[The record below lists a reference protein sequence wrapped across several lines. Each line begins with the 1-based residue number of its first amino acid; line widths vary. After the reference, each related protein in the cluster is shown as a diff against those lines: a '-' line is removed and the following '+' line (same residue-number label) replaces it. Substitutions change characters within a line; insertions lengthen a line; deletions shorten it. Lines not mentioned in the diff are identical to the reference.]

1 MKKNKFLNKIKFLI
15 LFFTIN
21 FFITTGTLSEQLKS
35 IDIEGNER
43 LADETIILFSNLKI
57 GDDIDSSIINNTF
70 KNLFKTN
77 YFKDLKINFNSGKLN
92 IIVKE
97 NPIIQKIQII
107 GIKNK
112 SILKELRKITRKT
125 EKYPFIESDV
135 IKQKN
140 QLNNIVRVNGF
151 YFADIKTEIIN
162 NSNNSV
168 NLIYNFNL
176 GKRVKINEIIFTG
189 NKVFKSRKL
198 RKIILSEETRAW
210 KFITKN
216 KFLNPNRIST
226 DVNLLNKFYKNR
238 GYYNVK
244 IKSSYATVENNKN
257 FKLIFSIDAGEKFY
271 FNDFFLN
278 ITDDYADENFTK
290 ISNLSKKLKGS
301 LYSKKSIDEIKN
313 EIDKIALQKEFVF
326 IDAKFEENI
335 INKNKI
341 NVIFSLDQL
350 ERSYVDKINIF
361 GNFITEEKVIRNSLI
376 IDEGDPYNKILF
388 DKSINKVKSTGIF
401 KNVKSKIINSK
412 NNNNKV
418 INITVEEMPTGEVF
432 AGVGTGTTGSSFSA
446 GLKEKNYLGKGI
458 TLDTNFALSD
468 SEVRGKFSVLNP
480 NFRNSDRSLNTT
492 IESTVSDFM
501 SSSGY
506 KTTRT
511 GLSFGTGFEQF
522 QDVYV
527 NFDISNYYEK
537 LVTSDAASDIKKK
550 QEGDYFENLFLYS
563 ITLNK
568 LNQNFQ
574 PTDGFFTKFSQS
586 LPIYSD
592 DNSLENTLTASKYH
606 SITENLLLAG
616 KLFLKAVNS
625 VDGDVRAS
633 KRVYIPSSRLRG
645 FESGKVGPKDGSQYI
660 GGNYG
665 AAVNFTSS
673 FPNFFNEFEN
683 LDFNFFV
690 DAANLWHVD
699 YDSSLDSDKIR
710 SSTGVAVDWFTAV
723 GPLSFSYAI
732 PITDASSDKTESF
745 RFQIGTS
752 F

>member
-1 MKKNKFLNKIKFLI
+1 MKKNKFINKIKFFI
-15 LFFTIN
+15 LLLTIN
-21 FFITTGTLSEQLKS
+21 FLTTTSTLSEQLKS
-35 IDIEGNER
+35 INIEGNER

-57 GDDIDSSIINNTF
+57 GDDIDSNIINNTF
-70 KNLFKTN
+70 KKLFETD
-77 YFKDLKINFNSGKLN
+77 YFKDLKIIFNSGKLTVT
-92 IIVKE
+92 VKE
-97 NPIIQKIQII
+97 NPIIQEIQII
-107 GIKNK
+107 GVKNK
-112 SILKELRKITRKT
+112 SILKELEKITRKT
-125 EKYPFIESDV
+125 EKYPFIESNV

-140 QLNNIVRVNGF
+140 QLNNIVRINGF
-151 YFADIKTEIIN
+151 YFADIKTKIIDN
-162 NSNNSV
+162 NNNSV

-176 GKRVKINEIIFTG
+176 GNRAKINEIIFTG

-216 KFLNPNRIST
+216 KYLNPNRIST
-226 DVNLLNKFYKNR
+226 DVNMLKKFYKNR

-257 FKLIFSIDAGEKFY
+257 FKLIFSIDAGEKYY
-271 FNDFFLN
+271 FNDFILN
-278 ITDDYADENFTK
+278 ISDDYAEENFTK
-290 ISNLSKKLKGS
+290 ISNVSKKLKGS
-301 LYSKKSIDEIKN
+301 LYSTTSIDEIKN

-335 INKNKI
+335 IDQNKI
-341 NVIFSLDQL
+341 NVIFFLDQL

-376 IDEGDPYNKILF
+376 VDEGDPYNKILF

-401 KNVKSKIINSK
+401 KNVKSKILSSK

-418 INITVEEMPTGEVF
+418 INITVEEMPTGEIF

-446 GLKEKNYLGKGI
+446 GLKEKNYLGKAI
-458 TLDTNFALSD
+458 TLDTNFAVSE

-480 NFRNSDRSLNTT
+480 NFRNTDRSLNTT

-511 GLSFGTGFEQF
+511 GLSLGTGFEQF
-522 QDVYV
+522 QDVYI
-527 NFDISNYYEK
+527 NFDVSNYYEK
-537 LVTSDAASDIKKK
+537 LVTSDTASDIKKK

-563 ITLNK
+563 LTLNK

-606 SITENLLLAG
+606 SITENFLLAG

-625 VDGDVRAS
+625 IDSDVRAS

-683 LDFNFFV
+683 LDFNLFV

-710 SSTGVAVDWFTAV
+710 SSTGVAVDWFTAI

-732 PITDASSDKTESF
+732 PITDASSDETESF

>member
-1 MKKNKFLNKIKFLI
+1 MKINFNKIKFLI
-15 LFFTIN
+15 ILFVLK
-21 FFITTGTLSEQLKS
+21 FFIITGALSEQLKN
-35 IDIEGNER
+35 IYVEGNDR
-43 LADETIILFSNLKI
+43 LADETIILFSNLNI
-57 GDDIDSSIINNTF
+57 GDDINTNIINNTF
-70 KNLFKTN
+70 KNIFQTN
-77 YFKDLKINFNSGKLN
+77 YFKDLKINFKSGNLN
-92 IIVKE
+92 IIVIE
-97 NPIIQKIQII
+97 NPIIQEIKIN

-112 SILKELRKITRKT
+112 SLLKELKKITRKT
-125 EKYPFIESDV
+125 EKYPYINSSV
-135 IKQKN
+135 MSQKN
-140 QLNNIVRVNGF
+140 QLNNIVRANGF
-151 YFADIKTEIIN
+151 YFSDIKTEVVDN
-162 NSNNSV
+162 NNNSV

-176 GKRVKINEIIFTG
+176 GKRAKISEIIFTG
-189 NKVFKSRKL
+189 NKIFNSRKL
-198 RKIILSEETRAW
+198 RKIILSEETRPW

-216 KFLNPNRIST
+216 KYLNPNRISI
-226 DVNLLNKFYKNR
+226 DEDFLNKFYKNR
-238 GYYNVK
+238 GYYKVK
-244 IKSSYATVENNKN
+244 IKSSYATVKNNEN

-271 FNDFFLN
+271 FNDFVLK
-278 ITDDYADENFTK
+278 ISEDYTNENFAQ
-290 ISNLSKKLKGS
+290 INSKFEKLKGS
-301 LYSKKSIDEIKN
+301 LYSTKIVDEIKN
-313 EIDKIALQKEFVF
+313 EIDKIALQKEFIF
-326 IDAKFEENI
+326 INAKFEENVI
-335 INKNKI
+335 DKNKI
-341 NVIFSLDQL
+341 NINFYLDQL
-350 ERSYVDKINIF
+350 ERSFVDKINIF

-376 IDEGDPYNKILF
+376 VDEGDAYNKILF
-388 DKSINKVKSTGIF
+388 DKSINNIKSLGIF
-401 KNVKSKIINSK
+401 KTVKSKILKS
-412 NNNNKV
+412 NNKSNKI
-418 INITVEEMPTGEVF
+418 INITVEEKPTGEIF
-432 AGVGTGTTGSSFSA
+432 AGVGTGTGGSSFSA

-468 SEVRGKFSVLNP
+468 DEIRGKFSVINP

-492 IESTVSDFM
+492 IESTTSDFM

-511 GLSFGTGFEQF
+511 GVSLGTGFEQY
-522 QDVYV
+522 QDIFI

-537 LVTSDAASDIKKK
+537 LVTSDSATEIKKK

-574 PTDGFFTKFSQS
+574 PTDGFFTKFTQS
-586 LPIYSD
+586 IPIYSE
-592 DNSLENTLTASKYH
+592 DNSFENTLFASKYQ
-606 SITENLLLAG
+606 SITDNFILSG

-625 VDGDVRAS
+625 IDSDVRVS

-645 FESGKVGPKDGSQYI
+645 FESGKIGPKDGTQYI

-665 AAVNFTSS
+665 AALNFMSS
-673 FPNFFNEFEN
+673 FPKFFNEFEN
-683 LDFNFFV
+683 LDFNLFV

-732 PITDASSDKTESF
+732 PITDASTDKTESF

>member
-1 MKKNKFLNKIKFLI
+1 MKKNKLFNKTKFLALLFAI
-15 LFFTIN
+15 KFFTI
-21 FFITTGTLSEQLKS
+21 TSALSEQLKS

-57 GDDIDSSIINNTF
+57 GDDIDANIINNTF
-70 KNLFKTN
+70 KNLFQTD
-77 YFKDLKINFNSGKLN
+77 YFKDLKIRFNSGKLN

-97 NPIIQKIQII
+97 NPIISEIKIK

-112 SILKELRKITRKT
+112 SLLKELEKIVRKT
-125 EKYPFIESDV
+125 EKYPFINSN
-135 IKQKN
+135 IMSQKN
-140 QLNNIVRVNGF
+140 QLNNIVRINGF

-162 NSNNSV
+162 NSNNSIDLV
-168 NLIYNFNL
+168 YDFNL
-176 GKRVKINEIIFTG
+176 GKRAKINEIIFTG

-216 KFLNPNRIST
+216 KYLNPNRIST

-257 FKLIFSIDAGEKFY
+257 FKLIFSIDSGEKFY

-278 ITDDYADENFTK
+278 ITDDFADKNFTK
-290 ISNLSKKLKGS
+290 INDLFKKLKGS
-301 LYSKKSIDEIKN
+301 YYSIKSINEIKN

-335 INKNKI
+335 IDQNKI
-341 NVIFSLDQL
+341 NVSFFLDQL
-350 ERSYVDKINIF
+350 DRSYVDKINIF

-376 IDEGDPYNKILF
+376 VDEGDPYNKILF
-388 DKSINKVKSTGIF
+388 DKSINNIKSSGIF
-401 KNVKSKIINSK
+401 KKVKSKIINSK

-418 INITVEEMPTGEVF
+418 INITVEEKPTGEIF
-432 AGVGTGTTGSSFSA
+432 AGVGTGTGGSSFSA
-446 GLKEKNYLGKGI
+446 GLKEKNYLGKAI

-468 SEVRGKFSVLNP
+468 DEVRGKFSVLNP

-501 SSSGY
+501 STSGY

-527 NFDISNYYEK
+527 NFDVSNYYEK
-537 LVTSDAASDIKKK
+537 LVTSDNASEIKKK

-574 PTDGFFTKFSQS
+574 PTDGFFTKFTQS
-586 LPIYSD
+586 VPIYSD
-592 DNSLENTLTASKYH
+592 DNSFENTLTASKYH
-606 SITENLLLAG
+606 SMTENFLLAG

-625 VDGDVRAS
+625 IDGDVRVS

-665 AAVNFTSS
+665 AAINFTSS

-683 LDFNFFV
+683 LDFNLFV

-699 YDSSLDSDKIR
+699 YDNTLDSDKIR
-710 SSTGVAVDWFTAV
+710 SSTGVAVDWFTAI

>member
-1 MKKNKFLNKIKFLI
+1 MNKKKFFDKIKFFILI
-15 LFFTIN
+15 FVIK
-21 FFITTGTLSEQLKS
+21 FFIITSSLSEQLKS
-35 IDIEGNER
+35 IDVTGNER

-57 GDDIDSSIINNTF
+57 GDEVDTNIINNTF
-70 KNLFKTN
+70 KNLFQTD
-77 YFKDLKINFNSGKLN
+77 YFKDLKINFNSGELR

-97 NPIIQKIQII
+97 NPIIQKIKIN

-112 SILKELRKITRKT
+112 SLLKEMEKITRKT
-125 EKYPFIESDV
+125 EKYPFISSNV
-135 IKQKN
+135 MNQKN
-140 QLNNIVRVNGF
+140 QLNNIVRINGF

-162 NSNNSV
+162 NNNNSI

-176 GKRVKINEIIFTG
+176 GKRAKINEIIFTG

-198 RKIILSEETRAW
+198 RKIILSEEARAW

-216 KFLNPNRIST
+216 KYLNPNRIST
-226 DVNLLNKFYKNR
+226 DVNLLKKFYKNR

-244 IKSSYATVENNKN
+244 VKSSYATVENNQN
-257 FKLIFSIDAGEKFY
+257 FRLIFSIDTGEKFY
-271 FNDFFLN
+271 FNDFFLD
-278 ITDDYADENFTK
+278 ITDDYAEENFTK
-290 ISNLSKKLKGS
+290 IKNIFENIKGS
-301 LYSKKSIDEIKN
+301 LYSTKSIDEIKD
-313 EIDKIALQKEFVF
+313 EINKIALQKEFVF
-326 IDAKFEENI
+326 IDAKYEENI
-335 INKNKI
+335 IDQNKI
-341 NVIFSLDQL
+341 NIKFFLNQLDK
-350 ERSYVDKINIF
+350 SYVDKINIF
-361 GNFITEEKVIRNSLI
+361 GNFITEEKVIRNALI
-376 IDEGDPYNKILF
+376 VDEGDAYNKILF
-388 DKSINKVKSTGIF
+388 DKSINNVKSSGIF
-401 KNVKSKIINSK
+401 KNVKSKVINSK
-412 NNNNKV
+412 NNNKV
-418 INITVEEMPTGEVF
+418 INITVEEMPTGEIF
-432 AGVGTGTTGSSFSA
+432 AGVGTGTAGSSFSA

-468 SEVRGKFSVLNP
+468 NEVRGKFSVLNP

-492 IESTVSDFM
+492 IESTVSDYM
-501 SSSGY
+501 SASGY

-522 QDVYV
+522 QDVYI
-527 NFDISNYYEK
+527 NFDVSNYYEK
-537 LVTSDAASDIKKK
+537 LVTSDTATEIKKK

-574 PTDGFFTKFSQS
+574 PTGGFFTKFIQS
-586 LPIYSD
+586 IPIYAD
-592 DNSLENTLTASKYH
+592 DNSFENTLTASKYH
-606 SITENLLLAG
+606 SISENFLLAG

-625 VDGDVRAS
+625 VDGDVRVS

-665 AAVNFTSS
+665 AAINFTSS

-683 LDFNFFV
+683 LDFNLFL

-699 YDSSLDSDKIR
+699 YDNSLDSDKIR
-710 SSTGVAVDWFTAV
+710 SSTGVAVDWFTAI

-732 PITDASSDKTESF
+732 PITDASSDITESF